1 MVEIIFD
8 YNHIQTIIQANL
20 DDSFNSVIQKFI
32 NKTQLD
38 INNIYF
44 ISNGN
49 IISKNEKIINIMNN
63 EEKINNKKII
73 LVLSINS
80 TINNGSIIFFGK
92 CLADNNKNYIFILAD
107 DIMFEDSIYKVICN
121 CKDSRKGYEYLNMK
135 YNAQK
140 IYDIL
145 NSNLQKYLISADDFK
160 KDCKCS
166 FNGWNKIFRL
176 PVYDLEIYNRIV
188 DFLKHAQYELDID
201 RNFGLCF
208 VDQQLEIQ
216 FNDLLLEILK

>member
-1 MVEIIFD
+1 MVEIIFN
-8 YNHIQTIIQANL
+8 YNQINTIIQANL
-20 DDSFNSVIQKFI
+20 DDSFNSVIEKFI

-188 DFLKHAQYELDID
+188 DFLKHAQYEIDIV

>member
-1 MVEIIFD
+1 MVELIFS
-8 YNHIQTIIQANL
+8 YNQVQTIIQANL
-20 DDSFNSVIQKFI
+20 NDSFNSIIQKCV
-32 NKTQLD
+32 NKTKLD

-44 ISNGN
+44 VSNGQ
-49 IISKNEKIINIMNN
+49 KILNNKRVENIMNN
-63 EEKINNKKII
+63 TEKKSKRKII

-121 CKDSRKGYEYLNMK
+121 CKYSRKGYEYLNMK

-188 DFLKHAQYELDID
+188 DFLKHAQYEIDID

>member
-1 MVEIIFD
+1 MVEIIFN
-8 YNHIQTIIQANL
+8 YNQINTIIQANL
-20 DDSFNSVIQKFI
+20 DDSFNSVIEKFI

-188 DFLKHAQYELDID
+188 DF
-201 RNFGLCF
+201 
-208 VDQQLEIQ
+208 
-216 FNDLLLEILK
+216 

>member
-1 MVEIIFD
+1 M
-8 YNHIQTIIQANL
+8 NQT
-20 DDSFNSVIQKFI
+20 
-32 NKTQLD
+32 
-38 INNIYF
+38 
-44 ISNGN
+44 
-49 IISKNEKIINIMNN
+49 EKSI
-63 EEKINNKKII
+63 KRKII

-176 PVYDLEIYNRIV
+176 PVYDL
-188 DFLKHAQYELDID
+188 KHAQYEIDID